1 MREIEVPAFAT
12 PSQGVAGLFGG
23 PAFDTGAGAVCSAH
37 VGSSVRISRIRS
49 WLTPLGAVPDLSPSS
64 PPLARRAAR
73 RGRIVEAPVS
83 RARRSRAASPGEAR
97 FQSNCSCLH
106 RVCGGGYSDTTAQ
119 SQLTAG
125 VCHATLHSC
134 APAFPTPRCM
144 QIACTC
150 RCIAA
155 RDGRRP
161 PPTCAA
167 RSRPPRGRSQRR
179 ATSPPCSRRAPRREE
194 QLQAQRAALVLQPR
208 RARRPRRA
216 GASRLFLPSSRTPSG
231 PPHAAADRETSFGPA
246 AATSATSVCT
256 RDGI

>member
-1 MREIEVPAFAT
+1 MPTSGARFGSVGSGPGSH
-12 PSQGVAGLFGG
+12 PSGRCRTCPLLLLPSHVVQRVVAG
-23 PAFDTGAGAVCSAH
+23 
-37 VGSSVRISRIRS
+37 SS
-49 WLTPLGAVPDLSPSS
+49 
-64 PPLARRAAR
+64 RR
-73 RGRIVEAPVS
+73 VQSTV
-83 RARRSRAASPGEAR
+83 AASTG
-97 FQSNCSCLH
+97 C
-106 RVCGGGYSDTTAQ
+106 VWGGYSDTTAQ

-125 VCHATLHSC
+125 VCHATLHAS
-134 APAFPTPRCM
+134 APALPTPRCM

-194 QLQAQRAALVLQPR
+194 QLQAQRSALVLQPR

-216 GASRLFLPSSRTPSG
+216 GASRLFLPSSGTPSG

-256 RDGI
+256 RDSIYKL